1 MTSRVT
7 FVSPAMNASLRQARF
22 DDGDSIDAGGAARAR
37 AVAGALPTG
46 VRVVTSPTVRCR
58 ETAAALGLGAVGV
71 TGPAASAAE
80 ATEPAEP
87 VNPMEPVEPVEPVEL
102 AGLDV
107 GRWRGLTLAEVGAA
121 EPEAVA
127 RWLADPGSAPHG
139 GESVEDLCARVAR
152 WLESSRAEGRTL
164 AVVEPEI
171 VRAAVVHVLGTPLT
185 AFWRLDVP
193 PLTATSISGRGGRWN
208 LRLGHPPDAP
218 EASAAGS

>member
-1 MTSRVT
+1 MTIRVT
-7 FVSPAMNASLRQARF
+7 FVSPAVNASLRLARF
-22 DDGDSIDAGGAARAR
+22 DDGAPIDDVGAARAR
-37 AVAGALPTG
+37 AATGALPTG
-46 VRVVTSPTVRCR
+46 GRVVTSPTVRCR
-58 ETAAALGLGAVGV
+58 ETAAALGLAPGRSAGS
-71 TGPAASAAE
+71 PDAARPV
-80 ATEPAEP
+80 EPS
-87 VNPMEPVEPVEPVEL
+87 EPVEPVEL

-152 WLESSRAEGRTL
+152 WLESSSREGRTL

-171 VRAAVVHVLGTPLT
+171 VRAAVVHVLGTPVT

-193 PLTATSISGRGGRWN
+193 PLTATSVSGRDGRWN
-208 LRLGHPPDAP
+208 LRTGQPLHPDEGCREGA
-218 EASAAGS
+218 